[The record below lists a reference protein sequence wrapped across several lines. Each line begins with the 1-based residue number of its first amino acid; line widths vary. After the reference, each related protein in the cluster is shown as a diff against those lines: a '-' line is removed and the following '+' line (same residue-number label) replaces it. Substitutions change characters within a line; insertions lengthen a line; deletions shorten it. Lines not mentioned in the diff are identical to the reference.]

1 MAQIPVTVPDQVLPE
16 LVDALCQ
23 RYGYQATILVDGVA
37 TPNPETRNA
46 FAKRQVSVWLE
57 TELIAYRRWV
67 KQQQADSTPGGIT
80 S

>member
-1 MAQIPVTVPDQVLPE
+1 MATISVTVPDAVLPE

-23 RYGYQATILVDGVA
+23 RYGYQANILVDGVS

-46 FAKRQVSVWLE
+46 FARRQLSVWLE
-57 TELIAYRRWV
+57 GELKRYRRWV
-67 KQQQADSTPGGIT
+67 KEQLADPTPAGIT